1 MSSDKLMNGDLT
13 LAGPGFMYRKPRV
26 RPAGLQTAF
35 AVAVVLGVSALVG
48 VLLLQNWQLKQML
61 SANNKMIVSLQ
72 ERNGQILD
80 RIASLETKDKSWES
94 NSRVEKTEPADGA
107 FNFDAQ
113 PDPGMHRR
121 AKRAANSL
129 TMPFGSCPQGPP
141 GRDGLNGRDGR
152 EGAAGPAGSPGA
164 SGSNGRDG
172 LPGPPGPP
180 GTCGRC
186 NSTDNP
192 SLMKDCDDVYKA
204 GHTTSGLYTIKPAG
218 ASFRVYCEMEAGVGG
233 WTVIQER
240 FDGSVDFARDWET
253 YKNGFG
259 AFVGEFWLGND
270 KINQISNAKI
280 YLLRIELENW
290 SSESRYADY
299 DRFYIEDEAAKYRLH
314 VGAYSGTAGDGG
326 NGLSWHDGRKFS
338 THDQDNDDHSS
349 YNCAT
354 SNGGRGGWWYGAC
367 DRANLNQPYK
377 HGGGGTHNHGIE
389 WTPWT
394 AHRNSIKSSVMKI
407 RPAP

>member
-1 MSSDKLMNGDLT
+1 MSKDKLMIGDLT
-13 LAGPGFMYRKPRV
+13 LAGPGFMHRKPRV

-48 VLLLQNWQLKQML
+48 VLLVQNWQLKQML
-61 SANNKMIVSLQ
+61 SAYD
-72 ERNGQILD
+72 ERIGQMLD
-80 RIASLETKDKSWES
+80 RIASLETKDKSWEG

-113 PDPGMHRR
+113 SDPGMHRR

-129 TMPFGSCPQGPP
+129 TMPFGSYPQGPP

-152 EGAAGPAGSPGA
+152 EGA

-192 SLMKDCDDVYKA
+192 PQMKDCDDVYKA

-218 ASFRVYCEMEAGVGG
+218 ASFRVYCEMEGGFG
-233 WTVIQER
+233 WTVIQKR
-240 FDGSVDFARDWET
+240 FDGSVDFAGGWET

-259 AFVGEFWLGND
+259 ALVGEFWLGND
-270 KINQISNAKI
+270 KINRISNAKI

-326 NGLSWHDGRKFS
+326 NGLSWHNGLKFT
-338 THDQDNDDHSS
+338 THDQDNDIHAG
-349 YNCAT
+349 NCAT
-354 SNGGRGGWWYGAC
+354 SNGGRGGWWYRAC

-377 HGGGGTHNHGIE
+377 HGGGGTHNIGIQ
-389 WTPWT
+389 WNPWT
-394 AHRNSIKSSVMKI
+394 AHRWSIKSSVMKI
-407 RPAP
+407 RPAAP